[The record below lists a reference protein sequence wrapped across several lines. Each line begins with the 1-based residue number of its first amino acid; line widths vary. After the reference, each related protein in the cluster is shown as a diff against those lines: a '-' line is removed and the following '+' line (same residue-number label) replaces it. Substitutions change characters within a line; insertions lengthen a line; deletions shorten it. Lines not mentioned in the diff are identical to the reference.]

1 MELTPG
7 LSRLR
12 RLGGSFAEADRE
24 TFEAVIGGIMQFGA
38 DCLDPINAKGDAQG
52 CHLVDGRVQLPE
64 GYTEAWASYVSQ
76 GWSTL
81 EMPAEMNGQGLPL
94 ILAAQVQEII
104 DGRCAAFGMLPVLVR
119 SAARLVAAHA
129 DPSIREVWLPRL
141 CSGEWAATI
150 CISEADA
157 GSDVPRLRTKAV
169 RDDEGKWVIT
179 GEKIWISFG
188 DHTLTPRIGHCLLAR
203 TEAGISLFLV
213 PNVIED
219 DAGNF
224 APNSVSVRRIEEK
237 MGLHG
242 SPTCALGFE
251 GAKAWLLGQ
260 DGQGLQN
267 LFVMITN
274 MRLSAGV
281 QGVGIASAAFD
292 VALDYAYERKQG
304 GAITAPAVHIAEHAD
319 IQRMLLES
327 AARIHTLRGVGH
339 LIAVQAD
346 LAEHEVDIDERARSQ
361 HMVQW
366 LLPIFKTEGGRC
378 GFGVSSTALQV
389 LGGAG
394 YTREWPVEQYLRDAR
409 IATIYEG
416 TSGIQ
421 ALDLLRRQIWRG
433 NGVGLAIFLEQARM
447 DLDLVTGDVKAAAS
461 KCYDLLQDAARRLTG
476 MRDTPRDAEAGAG
489 AFLELAGAAATC
501 WIATRLVGLASDAPA
516 ARRLAASGRYHLLEI
531 SGRMGALHAAA
542 VCGADRLDLF
552 EALKA

>member
-12 RLGGSFAEADRE
+12 RLGGSFGEADRD
-24 TFEAVIGGIMQFGA
+24 TFKAVLGGIMQFGA
-38 DCLDPINAKGDAQG
+38 ECLDPINARGDAQG
-52 CHLVDGRVQLPE
+52 CHLVDGRVQLPA
-64 GYTEAWASYVSQ
+64 GYTEAWASYTAQ

-81 EMPAEMNGQGLPL
+81 EMPVEMNGQGLPL

-119 SAARLVAAHA
+119 SAAKLVAAHA
-129 DPSIREVWLPRL
+129 EPAIREVWLPRL

-169 RDDEGKWVIT
+169 RDVDGAWSIT
-179 GEKIWISFG
+179 GEKMWISFG

-213 PNVIED
+213 PNVIDD
-219 DAGNF
+219 DAGETR
-224 APNSVSVRRIEEK
+224 PNTISVRRIEEK

-242 SPTCALGFE
+242 SPTCALGFD
-251 GAKAWLLGQ
+251 GAKGWLLGE

-292 VALDYAYERKQG
+292 VALDYAHERRQG
-304 GAITAPAVHIAEHAD
+304 GAISAPAVHIAEHAD
-319 IQRMLLES
+319 VQRMLLES
-327 AARIHTLRGVGH
+327 ASRVHTLRSVGH
-339 LIAVQAD
+339 LVAVQAD
-346 LAEHEVDIDERARSQ
+346 LAAHEVDPTERSRAQ
-361 HMVQW
+361 TLLQW

-378 GFGVSSTALQV
+378 GFDVSSTALQV

-433 NGVGLAIFLEQARM
+433 KSAGLAIFLEQARM
-447 DLDLVTGDVKAAAS
+447 DLDLVAGDLRAGACA
-461 KCYDLLQDAARRLTG
+461 CYELLQDAATRLNE
-476 MRDTPRDAEAGAG
+476 MRDAPREAEAGAG
-489 AFLELAGAAATC
+489 SFLELAGLAATG
-501 WIATRLVGLASDAPA
+501 WMATRLAGMTSDTPEG
-516 ARRLAASGRYHLLEI
+516 RRLSASGRYHLL
-531 SGRMGALHAAA
+531 ALKDDAVAVHAAA
-542 VCGADRLDLF
+542 VSGARRIDLF
-552 EALKA
+552 DSLKA